1 MDTPQHRMEEDLG
14 SLAWVLAEMRTTWSK
29 GIEAL
34 RQFQKNPGDT
44 TLLEPARNQFH
55 QICGVLDMVG
65 SFMPAMVLRH
75 GEVAVERFIA
85 DPALCTDK
93 AVHTLEQAGQ
103 AVAEYMESLLQGE
116 NTPALTLFLPYRNIR
131 TLAASIPP
139 ASPADLWS
147 LEGELHEPD
156 IPVPTKPLAPSQ
168 RVRDLIDQMVLK
180 IIQGTQQ
187 HEAAGQLVRIC
198 LGLAA
203 DSSHFQ
209 ARTFW
214 KVAAGF
220 FEALAHGTLA
230 SDIYVKRT
238 ASRVLVQYASMAED
252 STKVIPKGMQDL
264 LFFCA
269 QAQPDGRQPSPIL
282 DAVRT
287 AFGLNRHVP
296 FDYNRQYFWL
306 IPAHEKEALD
316 KLLDDIAQSCSDIG
330 ESSTHGLSQCLVHFK
345 ELNRRLPPHV
355 PGSADFTQSLV
366 DAASD
371 WASSGQT
378 PSHALL
384 LEIAADILYVQALLT
399 KRGLHSLD
407 TEQHMAQLHQR
418 LESVR
423 KTGQDLP
430 ITPWMEALYKQV
442 NDAHT
447 TKDLANELRV
457 VLAEVEM
464 GLDVFFQ
471 HPENTATLER
481 VPDQLQQIHNILA
494 ILGLEQAAL
503 VAQRVSEQVQ
513 TFIAQTHDSA
523 STTLDHNDARFAEI
537 GNNIGA
543 LGLQLDMLAYQP
555 ALAQNLFVYDPDAA
569 SLKPALNSIR
579 SPGHAD
585 EDFFQFVQERP
596 QDVPSTYVT
605 GAEAQE
611 TDPVESTAA
620 QAPETATATAT
631 ATAQSVIPLV
641 AAAIGGTGLSL
652 LPPQELP
659 TEQSE
664 PPASATLPPLTLPP
678 EEPGQTEYKE
688 HASDVSET
696 TAAPTAVEAET
707 PAPSEP
713 ELPALELD
721 FDLGLSA
728 LSIESPAADLPS
740 DIPEIAPTDTGAVFA
755 PAQHPIALPDGGEPV
770 ETVEAVEA
778 TPPPAEAEA
787 APAALEEDDDDL
799 LGIFLDEAQGVID
812 HAQAALAQLALAPAD
827 TEQQTSLRRALHTLK
842 GSSRM
847 VGLMEFGEAAWA
859 MEQLLNAW
867 LAGQKPFD
875 PSIQAL
881 CTQVLAAMNNWVADI
896 YMRDHAHWQAQPFIE
911 SADAMRLQGQYIP
924 LASEDQGE
932 TIAPLTS
939 HAQQGTDRDRDP
951 EPVASTTEVVADTIT
966 ATERPQPIPVAEAP
980 PQEASAVHGKA
991 TTPTATT
998 PETATTP
1005 PTAWGPESEL
1015 AQLDGGNA
1023 ATHPYQ
1029 DVLSDQVDADLF
1041 PIFEEEAIDLL
1052 PQLVGALRRWA
1063 DHPAHSDARREA
1075 LRILHTL
1082 KGSSRLAG
1090 AMHLGEMA
1098 HEFESSI
1105 GVLETCDAH
1114 SIAPLLTQ
1122 YDHLQAAFDALR
1134 SKTNAALEQGMLAT
1148 PNAGLG
1154 DIHAVYD
1161 IVRSTPQ
1168 ATLVAA
1174 PIPEPVVASHP
1185 TAEEES
1191 SSDDAHLANEPDSSI
1206 VREEQ
1211 HAYDSQPFAPEE
1223 AQGPEPTP
1231 TESDDDSSHYW
1242 TAGRHAELPGPTPL
1256 DIKPAPVNRQTLR
1269 VRSDLIN
1276 RLINQAGEIQIARAR
1291 AESRLKQLSHS
1302 LKEMTGSLERLRHQL
1317 RELEVQAESQ
1327 MQSRMSLGKEHS
1339 DFDPLEFDRFTRV
1352 QELTRMMAETVNDVA
1367 TVQRGLQV
1375 TMSGAEDD
1383 LVEQGMKGRELQ
1395 RDLLRSRMVEFNS
1408 ITERLHALVRQAA
1421 LETGKQIHLEIDG
1434 GNIEIDRSL
1443 LDRMTPAFEHLLRNC
1458 VSHGIELPE
1467 ERLRLRKPE
1476 IGIISIRVS
1485 QEGNDVAFEFHDDG
1499 KGLDL
1504 PAIRAKGLER
1514 GLIQAEQTLSDDE
1527 LANLIFL
1534 PGFTTM
1540 KQVTGLAGR
1549 GIGMDVVRTE
1559 LNTVG
1564 GRIETSTEAQRGS
1577 TFRMVMPLTT
1587 AVTQVMLVR
1596 IGNITLGIPAN
1607 QVENIHR
1614 ADPKQLSRA
1623 YASRHFAETGV
1634 LIPFYW
1640 AGALLQHS
1648 VQSTETIEGTTPI
1661 ILVRSASQRLALHV
1675 DEIIGNQEVVV
1686 KNLGPQIASIDGLTG
1701 MSVLASGAILL
1712 IYNFIA
1718 LNKSHGQ
1725 QTLDTRGQASS
1736 GTTTEHHM
1744 PARGESAFTRSVAS
1758 NLPLV
1763 LVVDDS
1769 ITVRRVTQRLLKR
1782 EGYRVELA
1790 ADGVQALEKLK
1801 QERPTVVLSDIEMP
1815 KMDGFELLRHIRAQ
1829 AQWQDLPIIM
1839 ITSRTAQK
1847 HKERANELGAN
1858 HYLGKPYSDKELL
1871 ALVGQYAAA
1880 AQARPILPE

>member
-14 SLAWVLAEMRTTWSK
+14 SLAWVLAEMRTTWGK

-34 RQFQKNPGDT
+34 RQFQKTPGDT
-44 TLLEPARNQFH
+44 ALLEPAKNQFH

-75 GEVAVERFIA
+75 GEMAVERFIA
-85 DPALCTDK
+85 NPALCTDK
-93 AVHTLEQAGQ
+93 AIHTLEQAGQ

-116 NTPALTLFLPYRNIR
+116 NTPALTLFLPYRNVR
-131 TLAASIPP
+131 TLAAGIPP

-156 IPVPTKPLAPSQ
+156 IPVPTKPLAPNQ
-168 RVRDLIDQMVLK
+168 KVRDLIDQMVLK

-187 HEAAGQLVRIC
+187 QEAAGQLVKIC

-203 DSSHFQ
+203 DSSHFHT
-209 ARTFW
+209 RTFW

-220 FEALAHGTLA
+220 FEALAHDSLP

-238 ASRVLVQYASMAED
+238 ASRVLVQYASLAED

-269 QAQPDGRQPSPIL
+269 QAQPQDAQPSPIL
-282 DAVRT
+282 NAVRT

-306 IPAHEKEALD
+306 IPAHEKEALN
-316 KLLDDIAQSCSDIG
+316 KLLDDIAQSCSDMG

-345 ELNRRLPPHV
+345 ELNRHLPAHV

-378 PSHALL
+378 PSHGLL
-384 LEIAADILYVQALLT
+384 LEIAADILYVRALLT
-399 KRGLHSLD
+399 QRGLHSLD
-407 TEQHMAQLHQR
+407 TEQHIAQLHQR
-418 LESVR
+418 LETVR
-423 KTGQDLP
+423 KTGEDLP
-430 ITPWMEALYKQV
+430 IAPWMETLYKQV
-442 NDAHT
+442 NDADT
-447 TKDLANELRV
+447 TKDLANELRG

-494 ILGLEQAAL
+494 VLGLEQAAL
-503 VAQRVSEQVQ
+503 VAQRVCEQVQ
-513 TFIAQTHDSA
+513 AFIAQTHDSA
-523 STTLDHNDARFAEI
+523 NATLGLNDPRFADI

-555 ALAQNLFVYDPDAA
+555 ALAQKLFIYDPDAA

-620 QAPETATATAT
+620 QAPEP
-631 ATAQSVIPLV
+631 ATAQGVIPLM
-641 AAAIGGTGLSL
+641 AAAIRGTGLSL

-664 PPASATLPPLTLPP
+664 PPASATLPP
-678 EEPGQTEYKE
+678 EEPGQTEYRE
-688 HASDVSET
+688 HASDISET

-707 PAPSEP
+707 PAPSESELELEL

-721 FDLGLSA
+721 FDLGLST

-740 DIPEIAPTDTGAVFA
+740 DIPEIAPTDTGAIFA

-778 TPPPAEAEA
+778 APPPAQAETV
-787 APAALEEDDDDL
+787 PALEEDDDDL

-812 HAQAALAQLALAPAD
+812 NGQAALAQLALTPGD
-827 TEQQTSLRRALHTLK
+827 IEQQTTLRRALHTLK

-875 PSIQAL
+875 PSMQAL

-932 TIAPLTS
+932 TIAPSTS
-939 HAQQGTDRDRDP
+939 PAPQDIDRTSTP
-951 EPVASTTEVVADTIT
+951 EPVANATEQPLPAPVADNL
-966 ATERPQPIPVAEAP
+966 
-980 PQEASAVHGKA
+980 PQEEAAAHGKPPLPV
-991 TTPTATT
+991 TPT
-998 PETATTP
+998 PEALCTP
-1005 PTAWGPESEL
+1005 PAVSESEPL
-1015 AQLDGGNA
+1015 SSSNA
-1023 ATHPYQ
+1023 TAHPYQ

-1098 HEFESSI
+1098 HEFESHI
-1105 GVLETCDAH
+1105 GALETCDAH

-1174 PIPEPVVASHP
+1174 PTPEPVATSHSTP
-1185 TAEEES
+1185 EEAFPA
-1191 SSDDAHLANEPDSSI
+1191 DDTPFANEPEISI
-1206 VREEQ
+1206 AEDEQ
-1211 HAYDSQPFAPEE
+1211 PAYDNQPFEPEE
-1223 AQGPEPTP
+1223 AQDLEPTP
-1231 TESDDDSSHYW
+1231 AETDDESSHYW
-1242 TAGRHAELPGPTPL
+1242 RAGRHAELPGPTPL

-1467 ERLRLRKPE
+1467 ERLRLHKTE
-1476 IGIISIRVS
+1476 TGAISIRVS

-1504 PAIRAKGLER
+1504 PAIRAKAVER
-1514 GLIQAEQTLSDDE
+1514 GLIQAQDTLSDDE

-1540 KQVTGLAGR
+1540 NQVTGLAGR

-1564 GRIETSTEAQRGS
+1564 GRIETSTVAQRGS

-1623 YASRHFAETGV
+1623 YASRHFAEAGV
-1634 LIPFYW
+1634 LVPFYW

-1725 QTLDTRGQASS
+1725 TLDAQGQGSS
-1736 GTTTEHHM
+1736 TTEHHT
-1744 PARGESAFTRSVAS
+1744 PALGESAFTRSVAS

-1790 ADGVQALEKLK
+1790 ADGVQALEKLE

-1880 AQARPILPE
+1880 QARPILPE